1 MSLEVIQ
8 SNGKTY
14 EPSLADIEVACKY
27 PVTELIRYFATIRL
41 LLQAG
46 FCLLI
51 TVGCA
56 TQHDLAGLKMSL
68 RSTDELIVSKQ
79 SETVGILT
87 EQTNALAA
95 IRATLK
101 VIELNSETDSG
112 REVINLEN
120 EQQPLEDAND
130 SHSAQHQADSVAVVR
145 LLVSSTAGCAPC
157 ARLWRDVDAGLFAG
171 FAVEKSGDFDGLK
184 SYPAIRYEDA
194 SSATGWAV
202 VYGYDAKQ
210 LQSLKKKLLPQTTE
224 YRTAFWTHNDMVAK
238 HNELHGGNL
247 NWTWPGGTT
256 ESLAK
261 HLQQVHGVSSNGMDN
276 NYRASTN
283 FTPAIAVRSTFR
295 WQTNRRRSRGQNRVA
310 CPPGGNS

>member
-1 MSLEVIQ
+1 MSIEVIQ

-14 EPSLADIEVACKY
+14 EPSVADIEVACKY

-56 TQHDLAGLKMSL
+56 TQHDLAGLKLSL
-68 RSTDELIVSKQ
+68 RSTDELIVLKQ
-79 SETVGILT
+79 SETVGMLT

-101 VIELNSETDSG
+101 VIEDSETDSG
-112 REVINLEN
+112 REVINLDN
-120 EQQPLEDAND
+120 EQQPDTTAND
-130 SHSAQHQADSVAVVR
+130 SQPPQHQADASAAVR

-171 FAVEKSGDFDGLK
+171 FDVQKSGDFDGLK

-202 VYGYDAKQ
+202 VYGYDAAQ
-210 LQSLKKKLLPQTTE
+210 LRLLKKLLPQTSE
-224 YRTAFWTHNDMVAK
+224 YRTAFWTHDEMVAK
-238 HNELHGGNL
+238 HNQLHGGGS
-247 NWTWPGGTT
+247 WTWPGD
-256 ESLAK
+256 LAR
-261 HLQQVHGVSSNGMDN
+261 HLATVHGVETNGMDKSD
-276 NYRASTN
+276 ASRTVTGKQYA
-283 FTPAIAVRSTFR
+283 FRSVPRGIFGR
-295 WQTNRRRSRGQNRVA
+295 FRSRNSYRKS
-310 CPPGGNS
+310 CPAGGCP

>member
-1 MSLEVIQ
+1 MSIEVIQ

-14 EPSLADIEVACKY
+14 QPSVADIEVACKY
-27 PVTELIRYFATIRL
+27 PMTELIRYFRTIRL
-41 LLQAG
+41 LLLAG

-56 TQHDLAGLKMSL
+56 TQHDLVGLKMSL
-68 RSTDELIVSKQ
+68 RSTDELIVLKQ
-79 SETVGILT
+79 SETVGMLS
-87 EQTNALAA
+87 EQTTALAA
-95 IRATLK
+95 IIATLK

-112 REVINLEN
+112 REVINLDN

-157 ARLWRDVDAGLFAG
+157 AKLWRDVDAGLFEG

-202 VYGYDAKQ
+202 VYGYDAAQ
-210 LQSLKKKLLPQTTE
+210 LRLLKKKLLPTKAA
-224 YRTAFWTHNDMVAK
+224 YRTAFWTHDEMVAK
-238 HNELHGGNL
+238 HNEMHGGGS
-247 NWTWPGGTT
+247 WSWPGD
-256 ESLAK
+256 LAR
-261 HLQQVHGVSSNGMDN
+261 HLATVHGVETNGMDQAN
-276 NYRASTN
+276 AQNPITGKQY
-283 FTPAIAVRSTFR
+283 AIRSVSRGIFGRVRSR
-295 WQTNRRRSRGQNRVA
+295 NSYRQS
-310 CPPGGNS
+310 CPAGGCP

>member
-1 MSLEVIQ
+1 MSIEVIQ

-41 LLQAG
+41 LLLAG

-51 TVGCA
+51 MVGCA
-56 TQHDLAGLKMSL
+56 TQHDLARLKMSL
-68 RSTDELIVSKQ
+68 RSTDELIVLKQ

-101 VIELNSETDSG
+101 VIEDSETDSG
-112 REVINLEN
+112 REVINLDN
-120 EQQPLEDAND
+120 GQQPDPTAND
-130 SHSAQHQADSVAVVR
+130 LHPPQHQADASAAVR

-171 FAVEKSGDFDGLK
+171 FAVEKSGDFNGLK

-194 SSATGWAV
+194 ASATGWAV
-202 VYGYDAKQ
+202 VYGYDAAQ
-210 LQSLKKKLLPQTTE
+210 LRSLKKKLLPQTAA
-224 YRTAFWTHNDMVAK
+224 YQTAFWTHGDMVAK
-238 HNELHGGNL
+238 HNELHGGGS
-247 NWTWPGGTT
+247 WSWPGGTT

>member
-1 MSLEVIQ
+1 MSIEVIQ

-14 EPSLADIEVACKY
+14 EPSVADIEVACKY
-27 PVTELIRYFATIRL
+27 PVTELIRYFRTIRL
-41 LLQAG
+41 LLLAG

-56 TQHDLAGLKMSL
+56 TQHDLAGLKSSL
-68 RSTDELIVSKQ
+68 RSTDELIVLKQ

-87 EQTNALAA
+87 EQTTALAA
-95 IRATLK
+95 IKASLK
-101 VIELNSETDSG
+101 VIEDSETDSG
-112 REVINLEN
+112 REVINLDN

-157 ARLWRDVDAGLFAG
+157 AKLWRDVDAGLFEG

-202 VYGYDAKQ
+202 VYGYDAAQ
-210 LQSLKKKLLPQTTE
+210 LRSLKKLLPKLSA
-224 YRTAFWTHNDMVAK
+224 YRTAFWTHEQMVAK
-238 HNELHGGNL
+238 HNEMHGGGS
-247 NWTWPGGTT
+247 WSWPGD
-256 ESLAK
+256 LAR
-261 HLQQVHGVSSNGMDN
+261 HLATVHGVETNGMDQAN
-276 NYRASTN
+276 AQNPITGKQY
-283 FTPAIAVRSTFR
+283 AIRSVSRGIFGRVRSR
-295 WQTNRRRSRGQNRVA
+295 NSYRQS
-310 CPPGGNS
+310 CPAGGCP

>member
-1 MSLEVIQ
+1 MSIEVIQ

-68 RSTDELIVSKQ
+68 RSTDELIVLKQ

-87 EQTNALAA
+87 EQTTALAA

-112 REVINLEN
+112 REVINLDN
-120 EQQPLEDAND
+120 EQQPDTTAND
-130 SHSAQHQADSVAVVR
+130 SQPPQHQADASAAVR

-157 ARLWRDVDAGLFAG
+157 AKLWRDVDAGLFAG

-202 VYGYDAKQ
+202 VYGYDAAQ
-210 LQSLKKKLLPQTTE
+210 LRSLKKLLPKTTE
-224 YRTAFWTHNDMVAK
+224 YRTAFWTHDDMVAK
-238 HNELHGGNL
+238 HNELHGGGS
-247 NWTWPGGTT
+247 WSWPGD
-256 ESLAK
+256 LAI
-261 HLQQVHGVSSNGMDN
+261 HLATAHGVETNGMDKSD
-276 NYRASTN
+276 ASRTV
-283 FTPAIAVRSTFR
+283 TSKQYAVRSVSRGFFGR
-295 WQTNRRRSRGQNRVA
+295 VRSRNSYRKS
-310 CPPGGNS
+310 CPAGGCP

>member
-1 MSLEVIQ
+1 MSIEVIQ

-14 EPSLADIEVACKY
+14 QPSVADIEVACKY
-27 PVTELIRYFATIRL
+27 PVTELIRYFRTIRL
-41 LLQAG
+41 LLLAG

-56 TQHDLAGLKMSL
+56 TQHDLAGLKSSL
-68 RSTDELIVSKQ
+68 RSTDELIVLKQ

-87 EQTNALAA
+87 EQTTALAA
-95 IRATLK
+95 IKASLK
-101 VIELNSETDSG
+101 VIEDSETDSG
-112 REVINLEN
+112 REVINLDN

-157 ARLWRDVDAGLFAG
+157 AKLWRDVDAGLFEG

-202 VYGYDAKQ
+202 VYGYDAAQ
-210 LQSLKKKLLPQTTE
+210 LRLLKKKLLPTKAA
-224 YRTAFWTHNDMVAK
+224 YRTAFWTHEQMVAK
-238 HNELHGGNL
+238 HNELHGGGS
-247 NWTWPGGTT
+247 WSWPGD
-256 ESLAK
+256 LAR
-261 HLQQVHGVSSNGMDN
+261 HLATVHGVETNGMDQAN
-276 NYRASTN
+276 AQNPITGKQY
-283 FTPAIAVRSTFR
+283 AIRSVSRGIFGRVRSR
-295 WQTNRRRSRGQNRVA
+295 NSYRQS
-310 CPPGGNS
+310 CPAGGCP

>member
-1 MSLEVIQ
+1 MSIEVIQ

-14 EPSLADIEVACKY
+14 QPSVADIEVACKY
-27 PVTELIRYFATIRL
+27 PVTELIRYFRTIRL
-41 LLQAG
+41 LLLAG

-56 TQHDLAGLKMSL
+56 TQHDLAGLKLSL
-68 RSTDELIVSKQ
+68 RSTDELIVLKQ

-95 IRATLK
+95 IKATLK

-112 REVINLEN
+112 REVINLDN
-120 EQQPLEDAND
+120 EQQPDTTAND
-130 SHSAQHQADSVAVVR
+130 SQHPQHQADASAAVR

-157 ARLWRDVDAGLFAG
+157 AKLWRDVDAGLFEG

-202 VYGYDAKQ
+202 VYGYDAAQ
-210 LQSLKKKLLPQTTE
+210 LRLLKKLLPKTAA
-224 YRTAFWTHNDMVAK
+224 YRTAFWTHEQMVAK
-238 HNELHGGNL
+238 HNELHGGGS
-247 NWTWPGGTT
+247 WSWPGD
-256 ESLAK
+256 LAT
-261 HLQQVHGVSSNGMDN
+261 HLATVHGVKTNGEN
-276 NYRASTN
+276 NSQIQLLNQRY
-283 FTPAIAVRSTFR
+283 AVRSVSR
-295 WQTNRRRSRGQNRVA
+295 KILGIGRVQNLYRRN
-310 CPPGGNS
+310 CPSGSCP

>member
-14 EPSLADIEVACKY
+14 EPSVADIEVACKY

-56 TQHDLAGLKMSL
+56 TQHDLAGLKLSL
-68 RSTDELIVSKQ
+68 RSTDELIVLKQ

-101 VIELNSETDSG
+101 VIEDSETDSG
-112 REVINLEN
+112 REVINLDN
-120 EQQPLEDAND
+120 EQQPDTTAND
-130 SHSAQHQADSVAVVR
+130 SQPPQHQADASAAVR

-171 FAVEKSGDFDGLK
+171 FDVQKSGDFDGLK

-202 VYGYDAKQ
+202 VYGYDAAQ
-210 LQSLKKKLLPQTTE
+210 LRLLKKLLPKTTE
-224 YRTAFWTHNDMVAK
+224 YRTAFWTHDEMVAK
-238 HNELHGGNL
+238 HNELHGGGS
-247 NWTWPGGTT
+247 WSWPGD
-256 ESLAK
+256 LAT
-261 HLQQVHGVSSNGMDN
+261 HLATAHGVETNGMDKSD
-276 NYRASTN
+276 ASRTVTSKQYA
-283 FTPAIAVRSTFR
+283 FRSVPRGFFGR
-295 WQTNRRRSRGQNRVA
+295 FRSRNSYRKS
-310 CPPGGNS
+310 CPAGGCP

>member
-1 MSLEVIQ
+1 MSIEVIQ

-14 EPSLADIEVACKY
+14 EPSVADIEVACKY

-56 TQHDLAGLKMSL
+56 TQHDLAGLKLSL
-68 RSTDELIVSKQ
+68 RSTDELIVLKQ
-79 SETVGILT
+79 SETVGMLT

-95 IRATLK
+95 IKATLK

-112 REVINLEN
+112 REVINLDN
-120 EQQPLEDAND
+120 EQQPLEEAND
-130 SHSAQHQADSVAVVR
+130 SHSAQHQADSVAAVR

-157 ARLWRDVDAGLFAG
+157 AKLWRDVDAGLFDG

-194 SSATGWAV
+194 NSATGWAV

-210 LQSLKKKLLPQTTE
+210 LAFLKNKLLPKTAA
-224 YRTAFWTHNDMVAK
+224 YRTAFWTHDDMVAK
-238 HNELHGGNL
+238 HNELHGGGS
-247 NWTWPGGTT
+247 WTWPGD
-256 ESLAK
+256 LAT
-261 HLQQVHGVSSNGMDN
+261 HLATVHGVDANGMDKN
-276 NYRASTN
+276 NAQNPVTSKQY
-283 FTPAIAVRSTFR
+283 AVRSVSRGIFGR
-295 WQTNRRRSRGQNRVA
+295 VRSRNSYRKS
-310 CPPGGNS
+310 CPAGGCP

>member
-1 MSLEVIQ
+1 MSIEVIQ

-14 EPSLADIEVACKY
+14 QPSVADIAVACKY
-27 PVTELIRYFATIRL
+27 KLTELIGYFSKIHL
-41 LLQAG
+41 LLLAG

-56 TQHDLAGLKMSL
+56 TQHDLAGLKSSL
-68 RSTDELIVSKQ
+68 RSTDELIVLKQ

-87 EQTNALAA
+87 EQTTALAA
-95 IRATLK
+95 IKASLK

-112 REVINLEN
+112 REVINLDN

-157 ARLWRDVDAGLFAG
+157 ARLWRDVDAGLFEG

-202 VYGYDAKQ
+202 VYGYDAAQ
-210 LQSLKKKLLPQTTE
+210 LRSLKKLLPKLSA
-224 YRTAFWTHNDMVAK
+224 YRTAFWTHEQMVAK
-238 HNELHGGNL
+238 HNELHGGGS
-247 NWTWPGGTT
+247 WSWPGD
-256 ESLAK
+256 LAR
-261 HLQQVHGVSSNGMDN
+261 HLATVHGVETNGMDQAN
-276 NYRASTN
+276 AQNPVTSKQY
-283 FTPAIAVRSTFR
+283 AIRSVSRGIFGRVRSR
-295 WQTNRRRSRGQNRVA
+295 NSYRQS
-310 CPPGGNS
+310 CPAGGCP

>member
-14 EPSLADIEVACKY
+14 QPSLADIEVACKY
-27 PVTELIRYFATIRL
+27 PATELIRYFATIRL

-51 TVGCA
+51 MVGCA
-56 TQHDLAGLKMSL
+56 TQHDLAGLKLSL
-68 RSTDELIVSKQ
+68 RSTDELIVLKQ

-95 IRATLK
+95 IKATLK

-112 REVINLEN
+112 REVINLDN
-120 EQQPLEDAND
+120 EQQPDTTAND
-130 SHSAQHQADSVAVVR
+130 SQPPQHQADASAAVR

-157 ARLWRDVDAGLFAG
+157 ARLWRDVDAGLFDG
-171 FAVEKSGDFDGLK
+171 FAVEKSADFDGLK

-210 LQSLKKKLLPQTTE
+210 LAFLKNKLLPKTSAYQ
-224 YRTAFWTHNDMVAK
+224 TAFWTHGDMVAK
-238 HNELHGGNL
+238 HNELHGGGS
-247 NWTWPGGTT
+247 WSWPGD
-256 ESLAK
+256 LAT
-261 HLQQVHGVSSNGMDN
+261 HLATAHGVETNGKN
-276 NYRASTN
+276 NAQIRVANQRY
-283 FTPAIAVRSTFR
+283 AVRSSSR
-295 WQTNRRRSRGQNRVA
+295 RIGGNRRLQNIHRQNCPSRS
-310 CPPGGNS
+310 CP

>member
-1 MSLEVIQ
+1 MSIEVIQ

-14 EPSLADIEVACKY
+14 EPSVADIEVACKY

-56 TQHDLAGLKMSL
+56 TQHDLAGLKLSL
-68 RSTDELIVSKQ
+68 RSTDELIVLKQ
-79 SETVGILT
+79 SETVGMLT

-95 IRATLK
+95 IKATLK

-112 REVINLEN
+112 REVINLDN
-120 EQQPLEDAND
+120 EQQPDTTAND
-130 SHSAQHQADSVAVVR
+130 SQPPQHQADASAAVR

-171 FAVEKSGDFDGLK
+171 FDVQKSGDFDGLK

-202 VYGYDAKQ
+202 VYGYDAAQ
-210 LQSLKKKLLPQTTE
+210 LRLLKKLLPQTSE
-224 YRTAFWTHNDMVAK
+224 YRTAFWTHDEMVAK
-238 HNELHGGNL
+238 HNQLHGGGS
-247 NWTWPGGTT
+247 WTWPGD
-256 ESLAK
+256 LAR
-261 HLQQVHGVSSNGMDN
+261 HLATVHGVETNGMDKSD
-276 NYRASTN
+276 ASRTV
-283 FTPAIAVRSTFR
+283 TGKQYAVRSVSRGIFGR
-295 WQTNRRRSRGQNRVA
+295 FRSRNSYRKS
-310 CPPGGNS
+310 CPAGGCP

>member
-1 MSLEVIQ
+1 MSIEVIQ

-56 TQHDLAGLKMSL
+56 TQHDLAGLKLSL
-68 RSTDELIVSKQ
+68 RSTDELIVLKQ

-95 IRATLK
+95 IKATLK

-112 REVINLEN
+112 REVINLDN
-120 EQQPLEDAND
+120 EQQPLEEAND
-130 SHSAQHQADSVAVVR
+130 SHSAQHQADSVAAVR

-157 ARLWRDVDAGLFAG
+157 AKLWRDVDAGLFDG

-194 SSATGWAV
+194 TSATGWAV

-210 LQSLKKKLLPQTTE
+210 LAFLKNKLLPKTAA
-224 YRTAFWTHNDMVAK
+224 YRTAFWTHDDMVAK
-238 HNELHGGNL
+238 HNELHGGGS
-247 NWTWPGGTT
+247 WSWPGD
-256 ESLAK
+256 LAR
-261 HLQQVHGVSSNGMDN
+261 HLATVHGVETNGMDKSD
-276 NYRASTN
+276 ASRTV
-283 FTPAIAVRSTFR
+283 TGKQYAVRSVSRGFFGR
-295 WQTNRRRSRGQNRVA
+295 FRSRNSYRKS
-310 CPPGGNS
+310 CPAGGCP